1 MALVVTGLSQAGDIS
16 ALRAA
21 LVAAGLPTD
30 ALQVISPDESATS
43 VARGVIGSKLYTH
56 EGGTGVPGLNNNH
69 NRMGTS
75 FFRGETMPDRLGD
88 LEIPD
93 SEIDNYVEALGRGRS
108 VIAYFAHADTV
119 DRIESLFREAS
130 LANVR
135 RY

>member
-1 MALVVTGLSQAGDIS
+1 MALVVTGLSQTGDIS
-16 ALRAA
+16 ALRTA

-30 ALQVISPDESATS
+30 ALQVISPDDSAKS
-43 VARGVIGSKLYTH
+43 VARGVVGADLYTH

-69 NRMGTS
+69 GRST
-75 FFRGETMPDRLGD
+75 FFRGESIPDRLGD

-93 SEIDNYVEALGRGRS
+93 SEVENYVEALGRGRS

-119 DRIESLFREAS
+119 ETIETLFRGAS

-135 RY
+135 RF